1 MNIPFRR
8 IVGLIALGLVAGALL
23 RLIHQILQEVK
34 GGTGALRGGALAT
47 FEVEG
52 ERFRVWT
59 TNPQTIH
66 DLHELHQGTS
76 TANIPNGRILRG
88 PGRARHNA
96 PYHWHLDPQDIAMA
110 DAKIELCD
118 GLPSYVE
125 ENVEEF
131 VERVRRYCPWAAKL
145 VELQDFTGTV
155 GQQSTASGQ

>member
-1 MNIPFRR
+1 
-8 IVGLIALGLVAGALL
+8 
-23 RLIHQILQEVK
+23 
-34 GGTGALRGGALAT
+34 
-47 FEVEG
+47 
-52 ERFRVWT
+52 
-59 TNPQTIH
+59 
-66 DLHELHQGTS
+66 
-76 TANIPNGRILRG
+76 
-88 PGRARHNA
+88 
-96 PYHWHLDPQDIAMA
+96 MA